1 MKPGPE
7 NQPSGRGSASII
19 GVGAALGLVAGV
31 VLGTALENLAVGIG
45 LGMAVGIA
53 VSIAIDHHDRQLNTT
68 ADQPAADQQRR
79 TLITSLL
86 IGLFVLG
93 LVGLLI
99 FYAAR
104 L

>member
-1 MKPGPE
+1 
-7 NQPSGRGSASII
+7 
-19 GVGAALGLVAGV
+19 
-31 VLGTALENLAVGIG
+31 
-45 LGMAVGIA
+45 VGIA
-53 VSIAIDHHDRQLNTT
+53 VSIAIDHHDRQLNIT

-86 IGLFVLG
+86 IGLLVLG